1 MTVKIRPEK
10 IRLEASSFC
19 QLRCPS
25 CPTTRKAIH
34 PAVGS
39 GFLKAS
45 DFRKLVD
52 DNPRISEIE
61 LSNFGEIFLNP
72 ELLEIMA
79 YAHSHGVILSAGN
92 GVNLN
97 NVKDDVLEGL
107 VKYGFRRMSCSIDG
121 ASAEIYSQY
130 RVRGSFDR
138 VLENIRK
145 INGFK
150 ELYKSTH
157 PILNWSFIVFRHNE
171 HEILDAKRM
180 AEELNMTFST
190 KLAWD
195 DEFSSKFSSIQN
207 KELNKKLSS
216 IQNKEN
222 VKKATGRNVTTRE
235 EFRRKHGHDYMQGAC
250 KALWTQ
256 PQINWDGKVLGC
268 CINFWGDFGGNAFT
282 DGLVN
287 SVNNEKIAYARD
299 MLLGKRPARD
309 GVPCT
314 TCKIYLG
321 MKASGWFFKLDA
333 KPLETADASM
343 RNDRYR

>member
-1 MTVKIRPEK
+1 MTVRIVPRK

-19 QLRCPS
+19 QLRCPP
-25 CPTTRKAIH
+25 CPTTRRAIH

-52 DNPRISEIE
+52 DNPWVTEIE

-72 ELLEIMA
+72 ELLEIVA
-79 YAHSHGVILSAGN
+79 YAHGHGVALSAGN

-97 NVKDDVLEGL
+97 NAKDDVLEGL
-107 VKYGFRRMSCSIDG
+107 VKYQFRSMSCSIDG
-121 ASAEIYSQY
+121 ASAETYSQY
-130 RVRGSFDR
+130 RVRGSLDR

-180 AEELNMTFST
+180 AEDLNMTFST

-195 DEFSSKFSSIQN
+195 DEFSSKYASIR
-207 KELNKKLSS
+207 
-216 IQNKEN
+216 NKEN
-222 VKKATGRNVTTRE
+222 VMQATGRNVTTRE
-235 EFRRKHGHDYMQGAC
+235 EFRQKYGKDYMQGAC

-287 SVNNEKIAYARD
+287 SVNNKKINYARD
-299 MLLGKRPARD
+299 MLLGKQPARD
-309 GVPCT
+309 DIPCT
-314 TCKIYLG
+314 TCKIYLV
-321 MKASGWFFKLDA
+321 MKASGGFLKDHT
-333 KPLETADASM
+333 KPA
-343 RNDRYR
+343 